1 MYIAACIFS
10 VFCSLILPLG
20 CALAL
25 CIRKRTLI
33 RPLLLGA
40 ACFTVFQLFIRLPI
54 LQLVLPK
61 MAWFALMSAAQPLL
75 YCSFLGVTAGLF
87 EELGRYIVMALFMK
101 KRLSAAAGIGFG
113 LGHGGIE
120 AILLVG
126 INSAAALFMAPMAE
140 PGMILAGGVERLSAM
155 LMHVAWSVL
164 VMKSLRDRKPL
175 LLLWAVLGHTLV
187 DIFAAW
193 ALYMALPVWG
203 IEAALMLC
211 ALWAFIFIKKEYE
224 KEKMP

>member
-1 MYIAACIFS
+1 
-10 VFCSLILPLG
+10 
-20 CALAL
+20 
-25 CIRKRTLI
+25 
-33 RPLLLGA
+33 
-40 ACFTVFQLFIRLPI
+40 
-54 LQLVLPK
+54 
-61 MAWFALMSAAQPLL
+61 MA
-75 YCSFLGVTAGLF
+75 T
-87 EELGRYIVMALFMK
+87 
-101 KRLSAAAGIGFG
+101 
-113 LGHGGIE
+113 GGIE
-120 AILLVG
+120 AVLLVG

-211 ALWAFIFIKKEYE
+211 ALWAFIFIKKRI
-224 KEKMP
+224 